1 MIITKTLGYCI
12 EALGPDVFIQS
23 VPIVD
28 PQSGLPLDGHYFL
41 FQLISDHVK
50 HAQSHLQ
57 FFFEEYVNAMII
69 LSFSSSPSSITII
82 NHHHHYHHHYQTYYS
97 NC

>member
-57 FFFEEYVNAMII
+57 FFFEE
-69 LSFSSSPSSITII
+69 
-82 NHHHHYHHHYQTYYS
+82 
-97 NC
+97 